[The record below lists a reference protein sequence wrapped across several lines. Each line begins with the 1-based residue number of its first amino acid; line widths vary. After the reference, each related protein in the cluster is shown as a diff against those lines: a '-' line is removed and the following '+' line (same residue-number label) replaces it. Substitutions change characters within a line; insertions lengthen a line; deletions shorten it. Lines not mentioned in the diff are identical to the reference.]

1 MVPYFYIRC
10 MAINYLNQT
19 LRILALFVLVFAI
32 LFFGRTVL
40 IALTFGAVLAM
51 LLLPVCQWLQR
62 KGVSN
67 GLASTLSV
75 VALLVLVGAV
85 ITLLQYQLSGLVEDL
100 SKIEERVGEL
110 VAGLKSYVKQHFGIS
125 HQEQQKIIK
134 EQQGSGMGKVAG
146 IVTGLL
152 GSMAGIMVDA
162 ILVLVYTFLFIFF
175 RGHFKQFLLR
185 LFKPENRET
194 TREVLQN
201 AGKVTQSYLGGLGLM
216 IVMLWVMYGIGFT
229 IAGVKN
235 ALFFAVL
242 CGILELVPFAGNIT
256 GTSITVLMA
265 LAQSGDTKVVI
276 GVIITYG
283 LVQLIQTY
291 LLEPLV
297 VGDRLNI
304 NPLFTILIIVIG
316 EAVWGIPGMVLAVP
330 LLGIFKIIC
339 DNAEPLHDIG
349 FLIGP
354 PKEKKGEEGNFLTR
368 LFKKSK

>member
-1 MVPYFYIRC
+1 MSI
-10 MAINYLNQT
+10 AYLNQT
-19 LRILALFVLVFAI
+19 LRILALFVLVFGI
-32 LFFGRTVL
+32 LFLGRSVF
-40 IALTFGAVLAM
+40 IPLTFGAVLAM
-51 LLLPVCQWLQR
+51 LLLPVCHWLQS

-75 VALLVLVGAV
+75 VALLVLIGAL
-85 ITLLQYQLSGLVEDL
+85 ITLLQYQLSDLIDDL
-100 SKIEERVGEL
+100 SKIEERINSIVT
-110 VAGLKSYVKQHFGIS
+110 GLKSYVKQHFGIS

-134 EQQGSGMGKVAG
+134 EQQSGGMGKVAG
-146 IVTGLL
+146 IFTSLL
-152 GSMAGIMVDA
+152 GSLAGIMVDA
-162 ILVLVYTFLFIFF
+162 ILVLVYTFLFIFY
-175 RGHFKQFLLR
+175 RGHFKKFILR
-185 LFKPENRET
+185 LFKAENRDT
-194 TREVLQN
+194 TEEVLQN
-201 AGKVTQSYLGGLGLM
+201 AGKVTQQYLGGLGLM
-216 IVMLWVMYGIGFT
+216 IIMLWVMYGIGFS

-265 LAQSGDTKVVI
+265 LAQTGDTRVVV

-291 LLEPLV
+291 ILEPLV

-304 NPLFTILIIVIG
+304 NPLFTILIIVVG
-316 EAVWGIPGMVLAVP
+316 EAVWGIPGMILAVP

-339 DNAEPLHDIG
+339 DNCEPLTDLG

-354 PKEKKGEEGNFLTR
+354 PKEKKGEEGNFITR

>member
-1 MVPYFYIRC
+1 MSIS
-10 MAINYLNQT
+10 YLNQT
-19 LRILALFVLVFAI
+19 LRILALFVLVFVV
-32 LFFGRTVL
+32 LFFGRAVL
-40 IALTFGAVLAM
+40 IPLTFGLILAM
-51 LLLPVCQWLQR
+51 LLLPFCRWLQGR
-62 KGVSN
+62 GLGNGVSS
-67 GLASTLSV
+67 ALSV
-75 VALLVLVGAV
+75 VALLLLVGGI
-85 ITLLQYQLSGLVEDL
+85 ITLLQYQVSDLVEDL
-100 SKIEERVGEL
+100 SKIEERFNSILG
-110 VAGLKSYVKQHFGIS
+110 GLKTYVKQHFGIS
-125 HQEQQKIIK
+125 AQEQQKIIK
-134 EQQGSGMGKVAG
+134 EQQSSGMGQVAG
-146 IVTGLL
+146 IVTGLV
-152 GSMAGIMVDA
+152 GSLAGIMVDA

-185 LFKPENRET
+185 LFKPEDRDT

-201 AGKVTQSYLGGLGLM
+201 AGKVTQQYLGGLGLM
-216 IVMLWVMYGIGFT
+216 IVMLWVMYGIGFS
-229 IAGVKN
+229 IVGVKN

-283 LVQLIQTY
+283 CVQLIQTY

-304 NPLFTILIIVIG
+304 NPLFTILIIVVG
-316 EAVWGIPGMVLAVP
+316 EAVWGIPGMILAVP

-339 DNAEPLHDIG
+339 DNAPPLNDIG

-354 PKEKKGEEGNFLTR
+354 PKEKKKDKKERNFITN
-368 LFKKSK
+368 LFSKSN